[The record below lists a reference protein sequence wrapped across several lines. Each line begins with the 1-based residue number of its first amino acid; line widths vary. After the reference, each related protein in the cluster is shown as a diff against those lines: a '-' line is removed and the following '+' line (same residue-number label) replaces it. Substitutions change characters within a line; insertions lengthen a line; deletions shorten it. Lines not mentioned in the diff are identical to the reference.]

1 LIALDLPTF
10 ERPAKAISGGPGGG
24 SSAPLPTA
32 AINCAC
38 ENNLIKS
45 RLSMRL
51 GDQGMIRA
59 LACVASAAAA
69 FCATA
74 QAQDLAKAQNT
85 ANQVCAAC
93 HAADGNSTAPANP
106 KIAGQI
112 PEYLHKQLVDF
123 KPQGGKKPARENA
136 IMMGMVANLSE
147 ADMKGL
153 AAYYAGQK
161 LKPAAAADKNLA
173 ALGQKLWRGG
183 NSASGVPACAGCHG
197 PAGAGMPAQYPR
209 LAGQYAEYIA
219 AQLKAFKEGGR
230 ANDPNG
236 MMRGVTARMTEREIR
251 AVAEYAAGLR

>member
-1 LIALDLPTF
+1 
-10 ERPAKAISGGPGGG
+10 
-24 SSAPLPTA
+24 
-32 AINCAC
+32 
-38 ENNLIKS
+38 
-45 RLSMRL
+45 
-51 GDQGMIRA
+51 MIRA
-59 LACVASAAAA
+59 LVRAVGVMALLSETA
-69 FCATA
+69 F
-74 QAQDLAKAQNT
+74 AQDLAKAQSI
-85 ANQVCAAC
+85 ASEVCAAC

-123 KPQGGKKPARENA
+123 KPQGGKKAARESA

-153 AAYYAGQK
+153 AAFYAGQK
-161 LKPAAAADKNLA
+161 LKPAAAADQNLA
-173 ALGQKLWRGG
+173 TLGQKLWRGG
-183 NSASGVPACAGCHG
+183 NTATGVPACSGCHG
-197 PAGAGMPAQYPR
+197 PAGAGMPAQFPR

-219 AQLKAFKEGGR
+219 SQLKAFKEGAR